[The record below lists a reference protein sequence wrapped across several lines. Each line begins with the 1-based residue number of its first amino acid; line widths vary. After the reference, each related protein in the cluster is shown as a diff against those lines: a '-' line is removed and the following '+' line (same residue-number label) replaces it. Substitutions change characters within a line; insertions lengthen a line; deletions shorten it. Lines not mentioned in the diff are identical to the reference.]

1 MVVLNYQLL
10 LSHRHSIFHFEIDR
24 LLGELCELCAF
35 VLLKCLHPACKIF
48 SLAISLMPGLDVNDL
63 CDVIGGQSS
72 LVLLVTAYIV
82 VLSPLR
88 TGA

>member
-1 MVVLNYQLL
+1 M
-10 LSHRHSIFHFEIDR
+10 I
-24 LLGELCELCAF
+24 ELCYCRAF

-48 SLAISLMPGLDVNDL
+48 SLTISSLIPRPDINDL
-63 CDVIGGQSS
+63 ECDVIGGQSS
-72 LVLLVTAYIV
+72 LVLLVTICIV